1 MAGPLARRRGL
12 RVEPAMTSCG
22 QPCAGARPP
31 RLSSRARPGIHFRRT
46 IINMS
51 YWVYLLASRKGGT
64 LYTGVTN
71 NLVRRVFEHKN
82 DVVEGFTQKYGV
94 HTLVWFESTESIEA
108 AIQREKQLK
117 NWKRAWKVALIEK
130 ENPNWQDLYGGL
142 L

>member
-1 MAGPLARRRGL
+1 
-12 RVEPAMTSCG
+12 
-22 QPCAGARPP
+22 
-31 RLSSRARPGIHFRRT
+31 
-46 IINMS
+46 MS

-64 LYTGVTN
+64 LYAGVTN

-82 DVVEGFTQKYGV
+82 DVVEGFTHKYGV

>member
-1 MAGPLARRRGL
+1 
-12 RVEPAMTSCG
+12 
-22 QPCAGARPP
+22 
-31 RLSSRARPGIHFRRT
+31 
-46 IINMS
+46 MS

-64 LYTGVTN
+64 LYAGVTN

-82 DVVEGFTQKYGV
+82 DVIEGFTRQYGV

-117 NWKRAWKVALIEK
+117 NWKREWKVALIEK
-130 ENPNWQDLYGGL
+130 ENPNWHDLYEGL